1 MLEKLLIANQ
11 YIVEYPN
18 VITLGGVI
26 LLVFLFLFLWR
37 AKIKEAINEYELKQ
51 LLKNIGVDARH
62 NIVIA
67 DGIDETIFIEH
78 LILMPDEI
86 FILGVKKFRGLIF
99 AAEKIELWTQVVGNK
114 SYKFENPLLQ
124 LESSVVTLNSK
135 TKESKIG
142 KKVLFI
148 SGSTFPKGKP
158 DNIVSIEKVKAWR
171 RNLIQKN
178 VPDSLQ
184 KDWEMLLALEIK
196 DDFVA
201 ESPLLARE
209 GRWLGRNMF
218 SIVSLFL
225 LIGGWLFLRLM

>member
-26 LLVFLFLFLWR
+26 LLVLLFLFLWR
-37 AKIKEAINEYELKQ
+37 VKIKEAINEYKLKQ

-62 NIVIA
+62 NIVIP
-67 DGIDETIFIEH
+67 DGIDESIFIEH
-78 LILMPDEI
+78 LILMPNEI

-124 LESSVVTLNSK
+124 LESNVLALNSK

-171 RNLIQKN
+171 RNLIQEN

-184 KDWEMLLALEIK
+184 KDWETLLALEIK

-201 ESPLLARE
+201 ESRLLGRE

-218 SIVSLFL
+218 PIVSLFL
-225 LIGGWLFLRLM
+225 LIGAWLFWRLM

>member
-26 LLVFLFLFLWR
+26 LLVFLSLFLWR
-37 AKIKEAINEYELKQ
+37 AKIKEAINEYKLKQ

-62 NIVIA
+62 NIVIP

-158 DNIVSIEKVKAWR
+158 DNIVSIEKVKTWR
-171 RNLIQKN
+171 RSLIQEN

-184 KDWEMLLALEIK
+184 KDWETLLALEIK

>member
-37 AKIKEAINEYELKQ
+37 AKIKEAINEYKLKQ

-62 NIVIA
+62 NIVIP

-158 DNIVSIEKVKAWR
+158 DNIVSIEKVKTWR
-171 RNLIQKN
+171 RSLIQEN

-184 KDWEMLLALEIK
+184 KDWETLLALEIK

>member
-37 AKIKEAINEYELKQ
+37 AKIKEAINEYKLKQ

-67 DGIDETIFIEH
+67 DGIDESIFIEH

-86 FILGVKKFRGLIF
+86 FILGVKKFQGLIF

-158 DNIVSIEKVKAWR
+158 DNIVSIEKVKTWR
-171 RNLIQKN
+171 RSLIQEN

-184 KDWEMLLALEIK
+184 KDWETLLALEIK

>member
-37 AKIKEAINEYELKQ
+37 AKIKEAINEYKLKQ

-99 AAEKIELWTQVVGNK
+99 AAEKIELWTQVVVNK

-158 DNIVSIEKVKAWR
+158 DNIVSIEKVKTWR
-171 RNLIQKN
+171 RSLIQEN

-184 KDWEMLLALEIK
+184 KDWETLLALEIK